1 VRSRGRKVLLDR
13 VSISDQGGQPDADD
27 RFLLELDRIA
37 QHTEGPVGC
46 SKDNVEALDDR
57 GVVHVLD
64 AVFHL
69 DLMGPE
75 RVPDRPSDKVPLP
88 IASAVMILLEGEF
101 LDRVP
106 QVFNKLAVT
115 FWKLG
120 SPRKLRFLVTLVDA
134 GQKDSRIVL
143 AVDHEKALGPGIRP

>member
-1 VRSRGRKVLLDR
+1 LPG
-13 VSISDQGGQPDADD
+13 
-27 RFLLELDRIA
+27 
-37 QHTEGPVGC
+37 
-46 SKDNVEALDDR
+46 
-57 GVVHVLD
+57 
-64 AVFHL
+64 
-69 DLMGPE
+69 
-75 RVPDRPSDKVPLP
+75 RPSDKVPLP
-88 IASAVMILLEGEF
+88 IGSAVMILLEGEF